1 MHGDRKDDKTGKVLN
16 INIQDSYHADSEFLD
31 NYAEMEAK
39 IAQSVNALLNVP
51 SSEEESIQD

>member
-1 MHGDRKDDKTGKVLN
+1 
-16 INIQDSYHADSEFLD
+16 SYHADSEFLD